1 MDGPRIGSS
10 PGRGARRILVAVA
23 LCGLV
28 LAGLAVWVLLVPVRV
43 SHPEWNGGRS
53 ELGCHTLDSVDV
65 FGFRAEAEALCDEA
79 EEERRNAAL
88 IAGGVAVTVA
98 FAVSTWPS
106 RRLTGEA
113 LGPLR

>member
-1 MDGPRIGSS
+1 M
-10 PGRGARRILVAVA
+10 A

-28 LAGLAVWVLLVPVRV
+28 LLGLTAWVLFVPVTV
-43 SHPEWNGGRS
+43 SHPEWNDGGR
-53 ELGCHTLDSVDV
+53 ELRCHALDSVEV
-65 FGFRAEAEALCDEA
+65 SGVREEVEVHCAEAEDD
-79 EEERRNAAL
+79 RRNSAL

-113 LGPLR
+113 LGPRR